1 VSLDTLSLR
10 PVKAHFRKLD
20 WVIIGS
26 AVMLVVFGLL
36 AIFSASLRKGDFLNF
51 KKQLIFFV
59 ISVFLMFL
67 ISFFDYRTL
76 RNNSY
81 LILVFYFLCLL
92 MLIGVFFLAPEI
104 RGKRGWYKLGILSFD
119 PIEPVKIILLVLLAK
134 YFSMRHVEM
143 YSFRHIIF
151 SGIYVLLP
159 ALLIFFQPDMGA
171 VIILI
176 IVWLSILLI
185 SGIKIKHFVV
195 LSLCALLLLGIFWQF
210 LIKDYQKDRITS
222 FLFPKDPLGSSWS
235 QNQAKIAIGSGEIWG
250 KGFMKGSQ
258 LQYGFL
264 PEPHT
269 DFIFAALAEE
279 FGLVGI
285 MVIFFAYIMLV
296 WRIIK
301 IAVDSQS
308 NFPRI
313 FASGFAVILIAHFV
327 INVGMNLGLLPV
339 IGIYLPFISYG
350 GSGLVGDFIG
360 LGLLQS
366 IKSKI

>member
-1 VSLDTLSLR
+1 MSLDTLSLR
-10 PVKAHFRKLD
+10 PIWSHFRKLD
-20 WVIIGS
+20 WIMIGCS
-26 AVMLVVFGLL
+26 CMLAIFGILT
-36 AIFSASLRKGDFLNF
+36 IFSASLRKGDFLNF
-51 KKQLIFFV
+51 KKQIIFFAIGLFLMFV
-59 ISVFLMFL
+59 ISL
-67 ISFFDYRTL
+67 FDYRTL

-81 LILVFYFLCLL
+81 LILTLYFLCLL
-92 MLIGVFFLAPEI
+92 LLIGVFFLAPEI

-119 PIEPVKIILLVLLAK
+119 PIEPVKLILLVLLAK

-151 SGIYVLLP
+151 SGIYILLP
-159 ALLIFFQPDMGA
+159 AILIFLQPDMGA
-171 VIILI
+171 VIILV
-176 IVWLSILLI
+176 IVWLAILLI
-185 SGIKIKHFVV
+185 SGIKIKHFVI
-195 LSLCALLLLGIFWQF
+195 LSLCALLVMGVFWQF
-210 LIKDYQKDRITS
+210 LLHDYQRGRITG
-222 FLFPKDPLGSSWS
+222 FLFPSDPLGSSWS

-250 KGFMKGSQ
+250 EGFMKGSQ

-269 DFIFAALAEE
+269 DFIFAAFAEE
-279 FGLVGI
+279 FGLVG
-285 MVIFFAYIMLV
+285 VATLFFLYGLMV

-301 IAVDSQS
+301 VAVDSQS

-339 IGIYLPFISYG
+339 IGIYLPFLSYG
-350 GSGLVGDFIG
+350 GSGLIGSFVG

-366 IKSKI
+366 IKTKL